1 MELIILSILGS
12 LGTVLLHL
20 LEFIIHSSGHAPSAV
35 TSAQTSSA
43 RAAELQSKPRA
54 VTSRQWL
61 QEQRRA
67 TASARYAEDLL
78 ADRRPPARSLR
89 AG

>member
-1 MELIILSILGS
+1 MELIILSLVGS

-20 LEFIIHSSGHAPSAV
+20 LEVITYPSGHAPSAV
-35 TSAQTSSA
+35 TH
-43 RAAELQSKPRA
+43 RA
-54 VTSRQWL
+54 VASRQWL
-61 QEQRRA
+61 QDQRRA